1 MTDPS
6 PGVLDTGSQKKE
18 ADISGMAAVPAPAEG
33 APYEVSGPG
42 IDEYPIQPYNIG
54 GPLPLPA
61 GFYLMPGVTG
71 QGKSTTSLALKLWI
85 ESSGKLEGRACYK
98 YVAEPRSKRVS
109 SIMLPAQWQS
119 LLLTNMIA
127 CRRGLFVVD
136 SMTYNLA
143 NLPLVMERAEMMSDV
158 TYKGGLSP
166 RDVFAVLLLTGWA
179 VRLQVV
185 LIGTLN
191 TELYPIAGA
200 LEGAAEGTLQLLNP
214 GLFKAKSRSAGR
226 YYATYSIPDSYV
238 TQARELLGVSK
249 TGDVDER
256 RDSLSTNLGVL
267 V

>member
-1 MTDPS
+1 MTDTS
-6 PGVLDTGSQKKE
+6 KVE
-18 ADISGMAAVPAPAEG
+18 ADVTGISAVTAPMEG
-33 APYEVSGPG
+33 APYAVSDPGEDELPIDPVTLQGPV
-42 IDEYPIQPYNIG
+42 
-54 GPLPLPA
+54 PLPA

-71 QGKSTTSLALKLWI
+71 QGKSTTSLALKLWVAA
-85 ESSGKLEGRACYK
+85 SKDAPKACYK
-98 YVAEPRSKRVS
+98 YAAEPRARRVNT
-109 SIMLPAQWQS
+109 IMMAQQWQNF
-119 LLLTNMIA
+119 LLINMAA
-127 CRRGLFVVD
+127 CRNGLLVID

-143 NLPLVMERAEMMSDV
+143 NLPAVVARAEELGDV

-191 TELYPIAGA
+191 TELYPIASA
-200 LEGAAEGTLQLLNP
+200 LGGAAEGELQLLSP

-226 YYATYSIPDSYV
+226 YYQTYAIPDEYV
-238 TQARELLGVSK
+238 KAARDMLGVTAEGVS
-249 TGDVDER
+249 DAR